1 MGEGVKYRGYAI
13 VRAHHPTPINP
24 QRMTW
29 DIVDGDRVRKS
40 NIGSMEIAKHYIDVM
55 IKYGYWK
62 ELKRG

>member
-13 VRAHHPTPINP
+13 IRTRHPTPINP